1 MELGQILVLEWGQ
14 VWVLEQVL
22 ELGQEQVLE
31 KVLEWVLELG
41 QV

>member
-1 MELGQILVLEWGQ
+1 MLVLEWGQ